1 MNNEEQNKFLGMLYD
16 ILVTNNIKTYKD
28 KPKDLKEKVN
38 RLNNY
43 LDKLKRVQDKAI
55 DNERYLDMIKDL
67 YYDRY
72 IIKEENIPDG
82 YLKFLENQ
90 YLEQGHGHINLVEPK
105 TYKDEELKKEHI
117 KTIIREQIDSLDNWL
132 NYFLSKDSDYLP
144 MWAKVWSFQGMLQIG
159 NLNKDKDGYDKRSKT
174 TINPFVSFD
183 SEILGRCVTLIEE
196 TFEEKEMTDEEV
208 KKLVESGSFS
218 KLYGKLLANKKQVKA
233 ETTDGIW
240 IKYNQESEDDIK
252 IKVDQGKEP
261 EYIKLYNSL
270 QGYNTGWCTAG
281 SRETAKKQLLG
292 GDFYVY
298 YSLDKNGEYK
308 IPRLAI
314 RMNGNQIG
322 EIRGISE
329 NQNIES
335 NMELILEEKLK
346 EFPDASMY
354 KKKVSDMKLLTNI
367 YNKYLN
373 KGELTKD
380 ELRFLYEIDYEILG
394 FGYDKDPRI
403 KEILKN
409 RSQLEDLMFVFR
421 CSKDQI
427 ILDGDFDK
435 LRKSNKPIKYFYGGL
450 WLDGFTSTEGLVFPE
465 ILNGDLCLGGLTD
478 ADGLVLPK
486 TISGNLD
493 LSGLTSAEVLIL
505 PEIMNGSLYLG
516 GLTDADGLV
525 LPKTIS
531 GNLDLSGLTS
541 AEVLILPETIN
552 GYLFLSNFTSLVG
565 VTLPNTVREQVII
578 FRSHYNLDKVKEMQQ
593 VEIRTKNN
601 ELKLTKKISSG
612 IVSIS
617 FLIVIILSFCILTFF
632 ICKLI
637 LNK

>member
-1 MNNEEQNKFLGMLYD
+1 
-16 ILVTNNIKTYKD
+16 
-28 KPKDLKEKVN
+28 
-38 RLNNY
+38 
-43 LDKLKRVQDKAI
+43 
-55 DNERYLDMIKDL
+55 MIKDL

-105 TYKDEELKKEHI
+105 TYEDKELRKQHI
-117 KTIIREQIDSLDNWL
+117 EKIIREQKDTLDNWL

-144 MWAKVWSFQGMLQIG
+144 MWAKVWAFQGMLQIG

-183 SEILGRCVTLIEE
+183 SEILGRCVSLIEE
-196 TFEEKEMTDEEV
+196 KFEKKEMTDEEV
-208 KKLVESGSFS
+208 KKLLESGSFS

-233 ETTDGIW
+233 ENTDGIW
-240 IKYNQESEDDIK
+240 IKYSQENEDDIE
-252 IKVDQGKEP
+252 IKTEEGKEL

-281 SRETAKKQLLG
+281 SRETAKNQIKG

-298 YSLDKNGEYK
+298 YSCDKNGEYK

-322 EIRGISE
+322 EIRGIAE

-346 EFPDASMY
+346 EFPDAGMY
-354 KKKVSDMKLLTNI
+354 KKRVSDMKLLTNI

-373 KGELTKD
+373 KEELTKD
-380 ELRFLYEIDYEILG
+380 ELRFLYELDELIYG
-394 FGYDKDPRI
+394 FGYRSDPRI
-403 KEILKN
+403 KEILDERNK
-409 RSQLEDLMFVFR
+409 LEDLMLLFE
-421 CSKDQI
+421 CDKDQI
-427 ILDGDFDK
+427 ILDGDYDK
-435 LRKSNKPIKYFYGGL
+435 LRNSKKTIKYFYGGL
-450 WLDGFTSTEGLVFPE
+450 WLDDVTGEDGLVFPE
-465 ILNGDLCLGGLTD
+465 IMCGDLCLTGFLETEKMK
-478 ADGLVLPK
+478 LPRILLGELNLGNFV
-486 TISGNLD
+486 ISDVNKID
-493 LSGLTSAEVLIL
+493 L
-505 PEIMNGSLYLG
+505 PEIIDGTLYLWSVTNSE
-516 GLTDADGLV
+516 GLK
-525 LPKTIS
+525 LPKK
-531 GNLDLSGLTS
+531 
-541 AEVLILPETIN
+541 IN
-552 GYLFLSNFTSLVG
+552 GDLHLWELNSLIGITLSDDILGHVYTYG
-565 VTLPNTVREQVII
+565 GCYTLEQI
-578 FRSHYNLDKVKEMQQ
+578 KEMQQ
-593 VEIRTKNN
+593 EEIRTKNN